1 MGSTPFESSYSNSS
15 YNSSDDDDDDLMVS
29 FPSGPRK
36 RIHDSR
42 NSASSSSTTGTAE
55 AASKGAAA
63 SQARR
68 QSKKSDSVHSGCI
81 VQGEMSE
88 SIKDRKIS
96 SSFELPSE
104 SSLQVV
110 SVQAEDALDVRS
122 SISCSATSEETSLQ
136 HDRSFRV
143 EKKSSKLTTD
153 GQDDIS
159 DDTNG
164 SGSGSSDGSGSGGSS
179 GSGSGG
185 SSYSE
190 SSTSGSEQS
199 RSSES
204 GATGSE
210 QSQSSESEAA
220 ESKHSLSQSEEVLT
234 SGGIPY
240 PTAAKVDKFYGWGQ
254 ISESNYSQDGSYYGS
269 SIAASMKSNRELH
282 VGFSDQKRC
291 DASLTESQAS
301 RSVVEDAI
309 VEDEYDPKRPWKKKP
324 IQLDQK
330 SEESVAMSALSGSE
344 SGSVFGGIGKHQ
356 SDSKKMAKGEKLSLA
371 DAKSDSGKSVK
382 STRSSLNSDVSEM
395 KIAKE
400 ALRKG
405 AVGFSGI
412 PRRPVYPR
420 AMSIHSESEFTL
432 TTQAQSF
439 RKQEPF
445 RPGPSGG
452 LSKSVSSATLG
463 IFHSEAHK
471 SLGVPVQNPPARG
484 CLRTFSTTSFL
495 SHSSLPSISENRDP
509 SLPYRQMNQDATS
522 ESDKNE
528 HAKPKGPRVSFTFGG
543 NLPRYED
550 QETDKFAED
559 GDFRPMEPRLSA
571 LTMPDI
577 NENEMGKGFDSLRS
591 MPSLRSDS
599 DDFNSSFGSLINPED
614 YRQLLNSAEVLGAGH
629 DNVLAIVKEGDDE
642 TLDEISES
650 SQLRPFEIEQ
660 GLSRKQ
666 GLSRN
671 TTTFESGRYLLSGMS
686 GTGLGHEVSNRD
698 LSVAD
703 SSSDEDEAQP
713 MPRINSMS
721 VGHRQSRNSVLNRRS
736 TFSSRCKLC
745 FVKMRQ
751 ACGRCSCLSKRTLS
765 FAGMAVVI
773 VGAVVALTCLYV
785 IRNKPG
791 SNQKRPPTPNELI
804 QGSSPTSSPFE
815 SIQASSP
822 TKSPSPQPTQLFT
835 VWPTSKDTYSQ
846 KYPRPP

>member
-36 RIHDSR
+36 RINDSR

-96 SSFELPSE
+96 SSLELPSE
-104 SSLQVV
+104 SSLVQVV

-159 DDTNG
+159 DDT
-164 SGSGSSDGSGSGGSS
+164 SGGSDGSGS
-179 GSGSGG
+179 SGG

-204 GATGSE
+204 GTTGSE

-301 RSVVEDAI
+301 RSVVEDAT

-445 RPGPSGG
+445 RPGPSGV
-452 LSKSVSSATLG
+452 LSKSVSSATLE

-550 QETDKFAED
+550 QETDKFAGD
-559 GDFRPMEPRLSA
+559 GDSRLSA

-577 NENEMGKGFDSLRS
+577 KENEMGKGFDSLRS
-591 MPSLRSDS
+591 MSSLRSDS

-671 TTTFESGRYLLSGMS
+671 TTPFESGRYLLSGMS

-713 MPRINSMS
+713 RPRVNSMS

-804 QGSSPTSSPFE
+804 QGSSPT
-815 SIQASSP
+815 
-822 TKSPSPQPTQLFT
+822 KSPSPQPTQLFT
-835 VWPTSKDTYSQ
+835 LWPTSKDTYSQ
-846 KYPRPP
+846 KYPRRP